1 MMIWNYFAYF
11 AITAV
16 LLWVAG
22 AAMAWTG
29 RKSVAS
35 WLSALGLAVFCTYL
49 VWMWIT
55 LERPPMRTMGETRLW
70 YSFFLPLI
78 GLVIY
83 VRKGYKWVLSFS
95 TLLATVFICVNLFK
109 PEIHTKTMMPALQS
123 PWFTPHVIVYMMAY
137 YPVNP
142 NAPEAGKN
150 PGFRIRTN
158 ENVGRANR
166 MVQALAREFGFNY
179 IDVNDGLKDE
189 NGDLLIDHT
198 LDGVHFDSA
207 AYRSVFERLKKYL

>member
-16 LLWVAG
+16 LLWAAG
-22 AAMAWTG
+22 AVTAWTG
-29 RKSVAS
+29 RKTVAS
-35 WLSALGLAVFCTYL
+35 WLSALGLAVFFTYL

-83 VRKGYKWVLSFS
+83 TRKGYKWILSFS

-109 PEIHTKTMMPALQS
+109 PEIHTKTMMPALKS
-123 PWFTPHVIVYMMAY
+123 L
-137 YPVNP
+137 
-142 NAPEAGKN
+142 EGD
-150 PGFRIRTN
+150 
-158 ENVGRANR
+158 
-166 MVQALAREFGFNY
+166 ALA
-179 IDVNDGLKDE
+179 
-189 NGDLLIDHT
+189 
-198 LDGVHFDSA
+198 A
-207 AYRSVFERLKKYL
+207 AA